1 MTKQTAPWIYMFIY
15 DLQLY
20 LNVKSPV
27 PTDVSRPFTTSSVFC
42 REMRHH
48 ACQHFFF
55 FGTVHG
61 YSDPEFAVVTLEK
74 LLHSLSVKREVHFLW
89 QPGKLAQGKSK
100 GGSSERG
107 WQVHWKRTVHKHAE
121 KAFLGLFTTLE
132 NKLTNLCLC
141 WKVRWSIYG
150 NAICNRLL
158 PWLWKKNTQTYM
170 CVLHVSTM
178 HYG

>member
-1 MTKQTAPWIYMFIY
+1 MTKQTAPWVYKFLY

-27 PTDVSRPFTTSSVFC
+27 PTAVSRPFTTSCVFC

-48 ACQHFFF
+48 TCQLFLFWHCAW
-55 FGTVHG
+55 VQR
-61 YSDPEFAVVTLEK
+61 SSVLPEFAVVTLEK

-107 WQVHWKRTVHKHAE
+107 WQVHWKKNSTQACRKSLSMA
-121 KAFLGLFTTLE
+121 
-132 NKLTNLCLC
+132 
-141 WKVRWSIYG
+141 IYHP
-150 NAICNRLL
+150 RD
-158 PWLWKKNTQTYM
+158 
-170 CVLHVSTM
+170 
-178 HYG
+178 